1 MGVLHILEGIR
12 TTSSATKY
20 YQASTSEMFGKNYSV
35 DKDNNKYQDENTPL
49 IPQSPYAVSKVAS
62 HNLVRI
68 YRDAYNI
75 FATSGILFNHESP
88 RRGENFLTRKV
99 TKYIGQLVNKKT
111 SDSLKLGNLQAYRD
125 WGHAKD
131 YVYAMYL
138 MLQQDVPDDFV
149 ICTGQTHSVLNFVIK
164 SFESVD
170 LDYKQYVEIDP
181 SLYRPAE
188 VDYLCGRSLKAQKV
202 LGWIPSTSFDD
213 LVSEMIQSD
222 IKVYANV

>member
-1 MGVLHILEGIR
+1 
-12 TTSSATKY
+12 
-20 YQASTSEMFGKNYSV
+20 MFGKNYSV
-35 DKDNNKYQDENTPL
+35 DKNNNKYQDENTPL

-99 TKYIGQLVNKKT
+99 TKYIGQLVNNKT
-111 SDSLKLGNLQAYRD
+111 SDNLKLGNLQAYRD
-125 WGHAKD
+125 WGNAKD

-149 ICTGQTHSVLNFVIK
+149 VCTGQTHSVLNFVIK